1 MSADKIDKKYMTW
14 QLIRKGNYYNGAVT
28 DDMLKDLSET
38 FGKNGDVPIGIGHV
52 NYFFD
57 DSRPAEGWIDTKK
70 DYGIDKK
77 GNFVTKGVSLFE
89 PLKTMYEEGRYKN
102 WSVVIARPR
111 IYNEKKDAFDLGKW
125 ELRAVDLLGRATP
138 AVKNLKDLTESNK
151 TSELSKFT
159 VDPDDENII
168 KFTESGTELEI
179 MHFSLAGEIEMTDSN
194 ITDNKE
200 EEKMNELEKQIESMK
215 AEIEAQNA
223 SFAEIQKKNEEEI
236 QRLTAERDKAA
247 AKSTETMKK
256 FTEIEEAK
264 LQESTKSLPV
274 ELRNKLFSAIK
285 KTLNSEMLFSEEN
298 GETTSIYGILSDC
311 FTQCAFTQKTLSS
324 NEMPA
329 EFKTGDSTPHIYSDG
344 RKLTKKMFSQK

>member
-28 DDMLKDLSET
+28 EDMLKELSET

-111 IYNEKKDAFDLGKW
+111 IYNEKKDSFDLGKW

-138 AVKNLKDLTESNK
+138 AVKNLKDLTDSNK

-194 ITDNKE
+194 ITDKE
-200 EEKMNELEKQIESMK
+200 DQHMNELEKQIEAMK
-215 AEIEAQNA
+215 LQSDAQAAN
-223 SFAEIQKKNEEEI
+223 FAEIQKKNEEEI
-236 QRLTAERDKAA
+236 QRLTAERDRAA
-247 AKSTETMKK
+247 AKSAETMKK
-256 FTEIEEAK
+256 FAEIEKSKLEAV
-264 LQESTKSLPV
+264 TKSLPV
-274 ELRNKLFSAIK
+274 ELVSKLFGAIEK
-285 KTLNSEMLFSEEN
+285 SLNTEMLFCEQDGSSLN
-298 GETTSIYGILSDC
+298 IYGILADC
-311 FTQCAFTQKTLSS
+311 FKQCAFTEKVLSS

-329 EFKTGDSTPHIYSDG
+329 EFKSGEESATMLYSDG
-344 RKLTKKMFSQK
+344 RKLTKKMFSNK